1 MILFPNAKINIGL
14 NIVAKRTD
22 GYHDIETIM
31 YPIGWS
37 DILEIIPSNNTSL
50 SITGRT
56 IACDIEKNL
65 VMKAYRLMA
74 QIYNIPEVEI
84 HLHKIIPDGAGLG
97 GGSSDAAHTLIA
109 LNALYNLN
117 LSEDELANIA
127 AKLGADCPFFI
138 YNKPMIATGIGTDF
152 SPINIDLK
160 DYYILVVKPQVS
172 VPTSVAYS
180 NVTPMVPKYK
190 LGELVN
196 KPIDYWMNDIKN
208 DFEESIF
215 KSFPIID
222 NIKKQ
227 IYNMGAIYVSMS
239 GSGSSVYGIFNRDI
253 LAENLLEKFPN
264 CDIYINNKI

>member
-1 MILFPNAKINIGL
+1 
-14 NIVAKRTD
+14 
-22 GYHDIETIM
+22 
-31 YPIGWS
+31 
-37 DILEIIPSNNTSL
+37 
-50 SITGRT
+50 
-56 IACDIEKNL
+56 
-65 VMKAYRLMA
+65 
-74 QIYNIPEVEI
+74 
-84 HLHKIIPDGAGLG
+84 
-97 GGSSDAAHTLIA
+97 
-109 LNALYNLN
+109 
-117 LSEDELANIA
+117 
-127 AKLGADCPFFI
+127 
-138 YNKPMIATGIGTDF
+138 MIATGIGTDF

-215 KSFPIID
+215 KSLPIID